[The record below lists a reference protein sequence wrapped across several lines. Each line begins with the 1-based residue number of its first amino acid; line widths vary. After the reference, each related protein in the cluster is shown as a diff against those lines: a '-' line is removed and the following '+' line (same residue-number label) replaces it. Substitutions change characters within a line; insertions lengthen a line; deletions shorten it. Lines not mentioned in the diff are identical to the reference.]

1 MRSYSI
7 RTVIARTKFR
17 IGSEVVSSAFLIR
30 YRRKVSF
37 VIVYHFDIDG
47 TLVSAGGAGKAAL
60 IDALAEAFGV
70 AHTLDRLVLSGRTDR
85 AISGDLLGLCGLD
98 DTDDHRARL
107 LAAYLRLLPATLATR
122 PGRVLPGV
130 PRLLDR
136 LAATPGVVVGLIT
149 GNVPD
154 GARIKLGHF
163 GLWERFTFGGYGDRH
178 ADRDD
183 VARDALAAVERHLGR
198 AVDPRRVRVI
208 GDTPH
213 DVRCARAIGAR
224 AVGVLTGWHGRDEMA
239 ACAPDLLL
247 DDLSDHDALLALE

>member
-1 MRSYSI
+1 M
-7 RTVIARTKFR
+7 
-17 IGSEVVSSAFLIR
+17 
-30 YRRKVSF
+30 
-37 VIVYHFDIDG
+37 IVYLFDIDG

-60 IDALAEAFGV
+60 IDALSEEFGI

-85 AISGDLLGLCGLD
+85 AISADLLGLCGLD
-98 DTDDHRARL
+98 DTDHHRARL
-107 LAAYLRLLPATLATR
+107 LDAYLRLLPATLASR

-130 PRLLDR
+130 ACLLDR
-136 LAATPGVVVGLIT
+136 LAEMPGVAVGLIT
-149 GNVPD
+149 GNVHH

-163 GLWERFTFGGYGDRH
+163 GLWERFRFGGYGDRH

-198 AVDPRRVRVI
+198 AVDPGKVRVV
-208 GDTPH
+208 GDTPY

-224 AVGVLTGWHGRDEMA
+224 AVGVLTGWHDRAEMT

-247 DDLSDHDALLALE
+247 DDLSEHDALLGLE

>member
-1 MRSYSI
+1 M
-7 RTVIARTKFR
+7 
-17 IGSEVVSSAFLIR
+17 L
-30 YRRKVSF
+30 
-37 VIVYHFDIDG
+37 VYLFDIDG

-60 IDALAEAFGV
+60 IDALAEEFGI
-70 AHTLDRLVLSGRTDR
+70 AHTLDRLTLSGRTDR
-85 AISGDLLGLCGLD
+85 AISADLLGLCGLD
-98 DTDDHRARL
+98 DTDHHRARL
-107 LAAYLRLLPATLATR
+107 LDAYLRLLPATLASR

-136 LAATPGVVVGLIT
+136 LAAMPGVAVGLIT
-149 GNVPD
+149 GNVQH

-163 GLWERFTFGGYGDRH
+163 GLWERFRFGGYGDRH

-183 VARDALAAVERHLGR
+183 VARDALVAVERHLGR
-198 AVDPRRVRVI
+198 VVDPATVRVV

-224 AVGVLTGWHGRDEMA
+224 AIGVLTGWHDRAEMT

-247 DDLSDHDALLALE
+247 DDLSDHEALLGLG